1 MNDPEAEKEAATV
14 SVAPGQLLNILGIG
28 FGLTGAIVRARKRH
42 PKALPLD
49 SRPLNG
55 LE

>member
-1 MNDPEAEKEAATV
+1 VNDPEAEKEAATV
-14 SVAPGQLLNILGIG
+14 SVAPGQLLNILGVG
-28 FGLTGAIVRARKRH
+28 FGLTGAIVRARMRH

-49 SRPLNG
+49 SGPLNG